1 MTASIPLLVTF
12 AAYLL
17 LMIGIG
23 LWAFFRTRT
32 FDDYILGGRSL
43 GSYVTAL
50 SAGASDMSGWL
61 LMGLPGA
68 LYATG
73 LAEAWIAIGLTI
85 GAWLNWRFVAGP
97 LRVYTERSRNA
108 LTLPDYFTHRFAD
121 DWRILRLISALV
133 ILVFFAVYCAS
144 GIVAGARLFES
155 VFGVP
160 YAYAL
165 WLGAAATILYTLVGG
180 FLAVSWTDT
189 VQATLMIFALLL
201 VPVMVV
207 VSNGGLDS
215 SFELIRQVD
224 PSRLQWVGAGG
235 VIGVISAA
243 AWGLGYFG
251 QPHIL
256 ARFMAADSLKTIP
269 QARRIGMTWMILCL
283 GGAISVG
290 LFGIGY
296 YQANPQSA
304 GMVNANSERV
314 FIALAEQ
321 LFNPWVAGVLLS
333 AILAAVMSTLSCQLL
348 VCSSALTE
356 DFYKGFIRKQAGQT
370 ELVWVGRAMVL
381 AVALVAIVIAWDPE
395 SRVLGLVSY
404 AWAGFGAAFG
414 PVVLLSLFW
423 RRMTRNGA
431 LAGVV
436 AGALVVVL
444 WKVSGNVLAAWQ
456 AAGDALVVWKLAGRT
471 AIDWGMTGNQLYA
484 SVPEGIRQALALY
497 EIVPGFVAA
506 ALAVVAV
513 SLLGRAPPAQV
524 QATHD
529 EVRAELRANGY

>member
-1 MTASIPLLVTF
+1 MTVSTPLLVTF

-97 LRVYTERSRNA
+97 LRVYTERSQNA

-121 DWRILRLISALV
+121 NWRILRLVSALV
-133 ILVFFAVYCAS
+133 VLVFFAVYCAS

-155 VFGVP
+155 VFGIP
-160 YAYAL
+160 YSYAL
-165 WLGAAATILYTLVGG
+165 WLGAAATILYTLIGG

-201 VPVMVV
+201 VPIMVV
-207 VSNGGLDS
+207 VSNGGFDS

-269 QARRIGMTWMILCL
+269 QARRIGMSWMILCL

-296 YQANPQSA
+296 YQANPQDA

-314 FIALAEQ
+314 FIALSEQ
-321 LFNPWVAGVLLS
+321 MFNPWVAGVLLS

-381 AVALVAIVIAWDPE
+381 AVALLAIAIAWDPE
-395 SRVLGLVSY
+395 SRVLKLVSY

-423 RRMTRNGA
+423 KRMTRNGA

-436 AGALVVVL
+436 VGALTVIL
-444 WKVSGNVLAAWQ
+444 WKH
-456 AAGDALVVWKLAGRT
+456 
-471 AIDWGMTGNQLYA
+471 TG
-484 SVPEGIRQALALY
+484 SALY

-506 ALAVVAV
+506 TLSIVVV
-513 SLLGRAPPAQV
+513 SLLGREPPVQV
-524 QATHD
+524 QAMHD